1 MGILRQRVVQLLGA
15 AAFVHRAGRAVE
27 PRPFGEPD
35 RAGCQTRYAVHR
47 LGDGR
52 GENVVAEHELFGR
65 LVRLV
70 RFGIVVV
77 HRAAH
82 ADTRVVILAGRIID
96 IGCQRVAQ
104 ADGVAHEEHMVG
116 EAPDAAFDARVFGRM
131 GFEDRSEY
139 AVLQPAR
146 VKFRIGRLLRLME
159 HVAADVV
166 APPAVV
172 DVRSRSR
179 EVGQV
184 GEHGPCG
191 VGIARKCQRI
201 AVAAQPAPAV
211 VDEGAQFGILTLRM
225 VEEGMVE
232 PEGVRQSGGVFRLF
246 PLLPVEPPEVHAV
259 AFHRFEYGFE
269 IGVGPFPFVDF
280 ERYALAFL
288 RPSVFLGKVVV
299 YSFVRLDT

>member
-1 MGILRQRVVQLLGA
+1 
-15 AAFVHRAGRAVE
+15 
-27 PRPFGEPD
+27 
-35 RAGCQTRYAVHR
+35 
-47 LGDGR
+47 
-52 GENVVAEHELFGR
+52 
-65 LVRLV
+65 
-70 RFGIVVV
+70 
-77 HRAAH
+77 
-82 ADTRVVILAGRIID
+82 
-96 IGCQRVAQ
+96 
-104 ADGVAHEEHMVG
+104 MVG
-116 EAPDAAFDARVFGRM
+116 KAPDAAFDARVFGRM

-146 VKFRIGRLLRLME
+146 VKFRVGRLLCLVE

-191 VGIARKCQRI
+191 VGVARKCQRI

-211 VDEGAQFGILTLRM
+211 VDEGAQSGVLTLRM
-225 VEEGMVE
+225 VEEGVVE

-269 IGVGPFPFVDF
+269 IGVGHFRSSILNGTLLPFSDHP
-280 ERYALAFL
+280 
-288 RPSVFLGKVVV
+288 
-299 YSFVRLDT
+299 YSLVKSSYTAS